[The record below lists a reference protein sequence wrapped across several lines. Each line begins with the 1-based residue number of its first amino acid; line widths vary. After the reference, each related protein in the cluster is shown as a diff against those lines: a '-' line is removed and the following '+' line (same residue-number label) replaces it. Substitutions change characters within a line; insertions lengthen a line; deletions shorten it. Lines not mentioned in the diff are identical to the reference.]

1 MTEDGFR
8 EAGHRLGALGLPT
21 VVVQEGGYVL
31 ETVGTLVRAA
41 LEGLEEGRSR

>member
-8 EAGHRLGALGLPT
+8 EAGRRLGALALPT

-31 ETVGTLVRAA
+31 ETVGLLVLAE
-41 LEGLEEGRSR
+41 LEGIDETR